1 MAIQCRL
8 VHNYFLKKLTIHEEK
23 MKMNQKHHDEPVPS
37 YDVNIYRTEL
47 LTNEYFPALL
57 HYLKKKVSISKARRM
72 EGGAKFV
79 QIILLSKQDPL
90 KKGISSQLIY
100 CQRRN
105 SVNARYYFKHFK
117 RQPHEMV
124 KHTQKIRRL
133 TADEL
138 LGYV

>member
-23 MKMNQKHHDEPVPS
+23 MKMNQEHHDEPVPS

-72 EGGAKFV
+72 DRGA
-79 QIILLSKQDPL
+79 
-90 KKGISSQLIY
+90 ISSQLIY

-138 LGYV
+138 LGYVWPFCGIGD